1 MPIFSFRTVR
11 ALLTNTG
18 QVCFAATRVYV
29 QSGIYDAFFEAYA
42 KAIEDKK
49 KTIGDPEK
57 KGTEIGP
64 VVDKAQFE
72 RIMGI
77 LNTAKA
83 EKQGT
88 LHSGGGQ
95 LGSEVRQNDFLGI
108 SWIYEADKGHDVA
121 FPDVD

>member
-1 MPIFSFRTVR
+1 MSWLWHNQENVGRAWLMLIFPFRTVR

-29 QSGIYDAFFEAYA
+29 QSGIYDAFVEAYA
-42 KAIEDKK
+42 KTIEEKK
-49 KTIGDPEK
+49 KTIGDPEE

-95 LGSEVRQNDFLGI
+95 MGSKVRQIEFLGI
-108 SWIYEADKGHDVA
+108 
-121 FPDVD
+121 P